1 MDRGSSSVWLERLPV
16 TQKVAS
22 SSLVYPAIFLLTY
35 IHFSNILYIMTETII
50 MILCLMLPSMIF
62 GYCFRWMQ
70 DEERIAKQ
78 IEANKQKQQL
88 EKEKLLQELS

>member
-1 MDRGSSSVWLERLPV
+1 
-16 TQKVAS
+16 
-22 SSLVYPAIFLLTY
+22 
-35 IHFSNILYIMTETII
+35 
-50 MILCLMLPSMIF
+50 MLPSMIF